1 MAQYRLNSSQN
12 ISELFLHPFVN
23 DLVRVLV
30 RVGHFPSA
38 KAGGGAGS
46 SRELLGMR
54 SARVLLGAGAW
65 PGPGAGGGGFGI
77 LRLSPAVASARL
89 GNGETESEA
98 TEVPAWP
105 HGVRGTGR
113 LPCCLP
119 FCFRFFGS
127 FLRLLPAVPHGLS
140 GTATAES
147 RLQQA
152 VREELEYA

>member
-38 KAGGGAGS
+38 KAGGGGGS
-46 SRELLGMR
+46 SRELFNGEVEKMR
-54 SARVLLGAGAW
+54 CAFSWGLE
-65 PGPGAGGGGFGI
+65 PGQEP
-77 LRLSPAVASARL
+77 VEEASASCCRL
-89 GNGETESEA
+89 RAWGETQSQA